1 MRKHHEHERM
11 LLGTTNSKW
20 WGGQACL
27 FYCLLF
33 NAPLKNV
40 AQNLVPNPSFEEID
54 SCPQWPTYMGFQPDS
69 KPRFWEKWSGSPE
82 YFTSCLGSSDTLAG
96 VPQNPFGTQLPHHG
110 SAYVGGMSYGN
121 FESEFREHIGVELTS
136 PLEIGE
142 VYYLSFWVS
151 AAEGRSSPPDTPGWA
166 QPVFWASNNVGLLF
180 TMQPNIWTGFTGPEF
195 EPRNYAHLFA
205 QEVIADTSDW
215 ILVSGSFTAD
225 SAYRY
230 LAVGNFFENA
240 MTDTMH
246 LTPGNSSGAFVYV
259 DEVCVSTSPNGCD
272 IGNGLIELHGN
283 APAVVFPNPALNAV
297 TLLRNSVTAAG
308 WKVTDLMGRCAAN
321 GTWQG
326 GNVELDIGGWA
337 SGTYCVY
344 LDIEYHDCVRLIVV
358 R

>member
-20 WGGQACL
+20 WGGQGCL

-40 AQNLVPNPSFEEID
+40 AQNLVPNPSFEGVD
-54 SCPQWPTYMGFQPDS
+54 SCHNGPPTWASNQILSQGFG
-69 KPRFWEKWSGSPE
+69 RSGLAALSTLHLASDP
-82 YFTSCLGSSDTLAG
+82 DTLAG

-180 TMQPNIWTGFTGPEF
+180 TMQPNIWTGFTGPI
-195 EPRNYAHLFA
+195 RA
-205 QEVIADTSDW
+205 
-215 ILVSGSFTAD
+215 
-225 SAYRY
+225 
-230 LAVGNFFENA
+230 
-240 MTDTMH
+240 
-246 LTPGNSSGAFVYV
+246 
-259 DEVCVSTSPNGCD
+259 
-272 IGNGLIELHGN
+272 
-283 APAVVFPNPALNAV
+283 
-297 TLLRNSVTAAG
+297 
-308 WKVTDLMGRCAAN
+308 
-321 GTWQG
+321 
-326 GNVELDIGGWA
+326 
-337 SGTYCVY
+337 
-344 LDIEYHDCVRLIVV
+344 
-358 R
+358 